1 MSFIIEH
8 GDNKYKHSTLK
19 EVLDKIYDLIV
30 NSADITRLYIEIE
43 YLDNMAIIRGIPDN
57 EEALIIL
64 DPNSKQD
71 YNIKIDDKIEL
82 ENLLQKILLQKNK
95 SWRQKLLW
103 ILILLAIIAIIV
115 AGAIYIKK

>member
-8 GDNKYKHSTLK
+8 GDNKYKHNTLR